1 MMMQKINGVDF
12 RGQNFSITSTKK
24 TRDLPKKSCKN
35 RVFLNIHALIKMGG
49 MTPPDHRLGLGP

>member
-49 MTPPDHRLGLGP
+49 MTPPGW